1 MGNEK
6 KKKKREKNGEKAIR
20 DDDEKNI
27 KFCFFW
33 ILFNLWV

>member
-20 DDDEKNI
+20 DDEKNI